1 MTQVTFE
8 DILESLDELLEQE
21 RIALI
26 NGEIDQIGDFLIRK
40 EELVNQLN
48 ATDITKPDEMGFLQ
62 GKVTRNQV
70 LLDNALEGIR
80 TVARRLSTLR
90 SIRKSLDTYDA
101 NGNKKKISASIAS
114 SVEKRA

>member
-1 MTQVTFE
+1 MTEVSFQDT
-8 DILESLDELLEQE
+8 LESLDNLLEQE

-26 NGEIDQIGDFLIRK
+26 NGDLDQIGDFLTRK

-48 ATDITKPDEMGFLQ
+48 AKDSTQPDEMAGLQ
-62 GKVTRNQV
+62 GKVARNQA

-90 SIRKSLDTYDA
+90 NIRKSLDTYDA
-101 NGNKKKISASIAS
+101 NGKRKKITTPIVS